1 MLLVSDHVENKGADD
16 EWKPPTQ
23 TGRELECQIK
33 PKSVKGQIKQK
44 CRDGA
49 SIIHQ
54 IIDLLNEF
62 LIALTLLF

>member
-44 CRDGA
+44 CRDEA
-49 SIIHQ
+49 S
-54 IIDLLNEF
+54 
-62 LIALTLLF
+62 